1 MLRKHSRGFWA
12 VAADDLSAPL
22 GQDVKKRRF
31 VPPIRI
37 SHGIA
42 GVLGLALLIF
52 AGWVVFADDPFGGE
66 PMIVVSADPRAPPQ
80 VGKHGDSARPGGS
93 DNPQAAVANP
103 TGAAQP
109 SSANSASQ
117 PGAGD
122 PAASTAAGAEK
133 PPSAGPTITIIDG
146 MSGKRQEVAIAAGD
160 SKAAAAPG
168 VDQRVSETS
177 RHGAIPK
184 IAPDGARAADV
195 YARPIKGG
203 ADKAG
208 GPRVAIVMGGLG
220 IGAAGTFEAF
230 GKLPGPVTFAFAPY
244 GADLAR
250 WVARAR
256 GEGHE
261 VMLQVP
267 MEPFD
272 YPDNDP
278 GPQTLLTTLSAVQ
291 NIDRLHWFMSRIQGY
306 VGIANYM
313 GARFSA
319 SEGALGP
326 MLRETAKRGLIYF
339 DDGSSPRSVAGQI
352 AGANSA
358 PFVKAD
364 ITLDAVPT
372 QAGIDGALSRL
383 EALARERGV
392 AVGFASALP
401 ASIERLSLWVKEA
414 ESRGIL
420 LVPISMV
427 AGKPKQT

>member
-1 MLRKHSRGFWA
+1 M
-12 VAADDLSAPL
+12 AADDLSAPL

-42 GVLGLALLIF
+42 GVLGLALLVF

-66 PMIVVSADPRAPPQ
+66 PMIVVSANSRAPPQ
-80 VGKHGDSARPGGS
+80 LGKQGDSAHPGSSG
-93 DNPQAAVANP
+93 NAQATAANP
-103 TGAAQP
+103 AGSAQP
-109 SSANSASQ
+109 SSTNPAPQ

-122 PAASTAAGAEK
+122 PAAATAAGAEK
-133 PPSAGPTITIIDG
+133 APAAGPTVTIIDG
-146 MSGKRQEVAIAAGD
+146 MSGKRQEVAIAAGE
-160 SKAAAAPG
+160 SKAAAPG
-168 VDQRVSETS
+168 VDQRLSETS
-177 RHGAIPK
+177 RHGAIPRV
-184 IAPDGARAADV
+184 APDGARAADV
-195 YARPIKGG
+195 YARPIKTG
-203 ADKAG
+203 ADKVT
-208 GPRVAIVMGGLG
+208 GPRVAIVMGGLA

-244 GADLAR
+244 GADVAR

-291 NIDRLHWFMSRIQGY
+291 NIDRLHWFMSQFQGY

-326 MLRETAKRGLIYF
+326 LLRETAKRGLIYF
-339 DDGSSPRSVAGQI
+339 NDGSSPRSVASQI

-401 ASIERLSLWVKEA
+401 ASIERLSQWVKAA
-414 ESRGIL
+414 ESRGIV